1 MHRLLG
7 ATTAFCVVSS
17 LAMAQ
22 DKPDHA
28 VFKLYPNPAIANI
41 LQCLSENGE
50 APRAVVEVKRGDLN
64 DTGTIRVKGLKHD
77 LDFDVFTVQRS
88 PLGSDG
94 KAAPT
99 PFKGFGLAWYQ
110 SDLHS
115 DHHGNAQVII
125 KTILL
130 DQIFGFDADAVPTPT
145 PTTPPATVLKPTNT
159 FHLGFWFN
167 NVDDAQP
174 CAQPPGSLKPTPFN
188 GEHKA
193 GPLAMISAPIDP
205 AELGPLCTS
214 PTGLTKDDSGADPND
229 STILACN
236 P

>member
-7 ATTAFCVVSS
+7 ATTAFCVMSS
-17 LAMAQ
+17 LAMAG

-28 VFKLYPNPAIANI
+28 VFKLYPAKDTIIP
-41 LQCLSENGE
+41 CLSENSE

-64 DTGTIRVKGLKHD
+64 DTGIIRVKGLKPD

-88 PLGSDG
+88 SLGSDG
-94 KAAPT
+94 KPAAD
-99 PFKGFGLAWYQ
+99 FKGSFGLAWYQ

-115 DHHGNAQVII
+115 DHHGNALVII

-130 DQIFGFDADAVPTPT
+130 DQIFGFDSDAVPT
-145 PTTPPATVLKPTNT
+145 TTPVTPAPTVLKPTNT

-167 NVDDAQP
+167 DPKDAAA
-174 CAQPPGSLKPTPFN
+174 CGFDVTKPTPFN

-193 GPLAMISAPIDP
+193 GPLAMISVPVEP
-205 AELGPLCTS
+205 ADLGPLCTD
-214 PTGLTKDDSGADPND
+214 PTGLKTADDSGGDPTD
-229 STILACN
+229 FTKLACN

>member
-7 ATTAFCVVSS
+7 ATTAFCLISS
-17 LAMAQ
+17 LALAQ
-22 DKPDHA
+22 SKPDHA
-28 VFKLYPNPAIANI
+28 TFKLYPANQTI
-41 LQCLSENGE
+41 LPCLSENGE
-50 APRAVVEVKRGDLN
+50 PPRAVAEVKRGDLN
-64 DTGTIRVKGLKHD
+64 DTGIIRVKGLKPD

-88 PLGSDG
+88 PLDSSGVL
-94 KAAPT
+94 APP
-99 PFKGFGLAWYQ
+99 PFEGFGLAWYQ

-115 DHHGNAQVII
+115 DHHGNAQVVI

-145 PTTPPATVLKPTNT
+145 PTTPATTVLKPTNT

-167 NVDDAQP
+167 NPNDATA
-174 CAQPPGSLKPTPFN
+174 CGFDASKPTPFN

-193 GPLAMISAPIDP
+193 GPLAMISAPVEP
-205 AELGPLCTS
+205 ADLGPLCTS
-214 PTGLTKDDSGADPND
+214 PTSLTGPDDNGADPND
-229 STILACN
+229 STAFACN